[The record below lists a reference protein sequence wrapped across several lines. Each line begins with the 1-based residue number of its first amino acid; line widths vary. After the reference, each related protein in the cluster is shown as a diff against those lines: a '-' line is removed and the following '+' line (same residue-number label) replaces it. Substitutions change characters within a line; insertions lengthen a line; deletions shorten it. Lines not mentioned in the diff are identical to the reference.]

1 MPEMSSMTTEQSE
14 NAVFKNYFIVVNKMF
29 LGTIMDNDWYQG
41 PSLHSNCIILL
52 PWFQLG

>member
-41 PSLHSNCIILL
+41 PSLQSNCIILL